1 MKDFFKK
8 DNYSLFNKFL
18 GTFEKAIEIVDEMDQ
33 EDDINDSLG
42 ALMGNIF
49 QQQDNFDLKRSII
62 ASLLFVMISCS
73 LIFFYALFGCI
84 ITAAIF

>member
-1 MKDFFKK
+1 MKNFFEK

-18 GTFEKAIEIVDEMDQ
+18 GTFEKAIEIVDEMDE

-49 QQQDNFDLKRSII
+49 QQQDNFDLKRIII

-73 LIFFYALFGCI
+73 LILFYALLGYI
-84 ITAAIF
+84 VLLIF

>member
-1 MKDFFKK
+1 MKDFFEK

-18 GTFEKAIEIVDEMDQ
+18 GTFEKAIEIVDEMDE

-73 LIFFYALFGCI
+73 LILFYALLGYI
-84 ITAAIF
+84 VLLIF

>member
-1 MKDFFKK
+1 MKDFFEK

-18 GTFEKAIEIVDEMDQ
+18 GTFEKAIEIVDEMDE

-62 ASLLFVMISCS
+62 ASVIFVAIACNF
-73 LIFFYALFGCI
+73 IFFYALFGCI
-84 ITAAIF
+84 ITAIF

>member
-8 DNYSLFNKFL
+8 DNYSIFNKCL
-18 GTFEKAIEIVDEMDQ
+18 NTFEDTMKIVDAMDE

-42 ALMGNIF
+42 TLMGNIF
-49 QQQDNFDLKRSII
+49 QQQDDFDLKRSII
-62 ASLLFVMISCS
+62 ASVIFVAIACNF
-73 LIFFYALFGCI
+73 IFFYVLFGCI

>member
-1 MKDFFKK
+1 MKDFLKK

-73 LIFFYALFGCI
+73 LIFFYVLFGCI

>member
-8 DNYSLFNKFL
+8 DNFSLFNKFL
-18 GTFEKAIEIVDEMDQ
+18 GTFEKAIEIVDEIDQ

-49 QQQDNFDLKRSII
+49 PQQDNFDLKRSII
-62 ASLLFVMISCS
+62 ASLLFVIVACN

-84 ITAAIF
+84 VLSIF

>member
-1 MKDFFKK
+1 MKDFFQK
-8 DNYSLFNKFL
+8 DNFSLFNKFL
-18 GTFEKAIEIVDEMDQ
+18 GTFEKAIEIVDEMDEE
-33 EDDINDSLG
+33 EDVNDSLG

-49 QQQDNFDLKRSII
+49 QQQDNFDLKRIII

-84 ITAAIF
+84 ISAAIF

>member
-8 DNYSLFNKFL
+8 DNYSIFNKCL
-18 GTFEKAIEIVDEMDQ
+18 STFDETLKIVDEMDE

-42 ALMGNIF
+42 TLMENIF
-49 QQQDNFDLKRSII
+49 PYEDNFDLKRSII

-84 ITAAIF
+84 ITTAIF

>member
-8 DNYSLFNKFL
+8 DNFSLFNKFL
-18 GTFEKAIEIVDEMDQ
+18 GTFEKAIEIVDEMDE

-49 QQQDNFDLKRSII
+49 QQEDNFDLKRSII
-62 ASLLFVMISCS
+62 GL
-73 LIFFYALFGCI
+73 
-84 ITAAIF
+84 

>member
-1 MKDFFKK
+1 MKNFFKK

-18 GTFEKAIEIVDEMDQ
+18 GTFEKAIEIVDEIDQ

-49 QQQDNFDLKRSII
+49 PQQDNFDLKRSII
-62 ASLLFVMISCS
+62 ASLLFVIVACN

-84 ITAAIF
+84 VLSIF